1 MNCIT
6 PSSTL
11 ETLVPMICEHTGL
24 RPSEVLPDMRLREDL
39 DIDSL
44 ALHGILMSIEEAWGV
59 MPGAESIARA
69 ATLADLVAE
78 ITALRERI

>member
-6 PSSTL
+6 PSNTL

-24 RPSEVLPDMRLREDL
+24 LPSEVQPGMRLREDL

-44 ALHGILMSIEEAWGV
+44 ALHGILMSIEDQWGV
-59 MPGAESIARA
+59 MPSAKPIARA
-69 ATLADLVAE
+69 ETLSDLVAE
-78 ITALRERI
+78 ITALREGT